1 MDKGTVVR
9 TVLLVIALV
18 NQVFG
23 AGTLVVAEGDV
34 STTVDVIYLVGST
47 LFTAVMSL
55 VTWFKNNYITK
66 KGKEQKRVLEQHNL
80 K

>member
-9 TVLLVIALV
+9 TVLLVIALI

-34 STTVDVIYLVGST
+34 STTVDVIYLIGST

-55 VTWFKNNYITK
+55 ITWFKNNYVTK